1 MPNQG
6 STLEMSAIQTI
17 SRRDKNYPPALRDRL
32 GKSAPEKLYIIGDVT
47 VLKQSIVAFVC
58 SVKCP
63 GSVVIHTFDAIRELR
78 DAGVVVVGGF
88 HSPME
93 QECLEFLLRGKQPV
107 IMSPAKGLSRPR
119 FSTIQREAIEDGRLT
134 LVSMFPE
141 TDTRTNKKQSQF
153 RNEFVAALSE
163 SALIPYASP
172 GGNAELIAHQI
183 LERGQ
188 PLYTILDLEN
198 DVLINLGAKP
208 YNYHQ
213 LQAIRNRRDRQLKFD
228 LAKQQA
234 KGASAKRS

>member
-1 MPNQG
+1 MSNQG

-17 SRRDKNYPPALRDRL
+17 SRRAKNYPTALRDRL

-47 VLKQSIVAFVC
+47 VLKQSVVAIVC

-141 TDTRTNKKQSQF
+141 TDTRTNKRQSQL
-153 RNEFVAALSE
+153 RNEFVAALSA

-188 PLYTILDLEN
+188 PLYTILDPEN
-198 DVLINLGAKP
+198 DVLIELGAKP
-208 YNYHQ
+208 YNY
-213 LQAIRNRRDRQLKFD
+213 LQIEAIRNRRDRQLKFD
-228 LAKQQA
+228 FAKQQA
-234 KGASAKRS
+234 KGAIAKKS